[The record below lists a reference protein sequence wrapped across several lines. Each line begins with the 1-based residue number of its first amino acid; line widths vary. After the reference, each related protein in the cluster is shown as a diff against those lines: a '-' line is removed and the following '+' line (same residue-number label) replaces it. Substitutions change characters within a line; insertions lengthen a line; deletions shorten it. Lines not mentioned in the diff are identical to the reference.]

1 MVIKI
6 KDTLYLVGTDLN
18 CLSSYKKTYSNEQS
32 LNFVIPIIIILF
44 LGIIWKILL
53 LPDSTKSKLKIS
65 EIILK
70 GTIMGA
76 IVTIPSIIAFLIT
89 LIVLDNLITAIIVGA
104 IVHFIAMGFS
114 LKISKTILIK
124 K

>member
-1 MVIKI
+1 M
-6 KDTLYLVGTDLN
+6 
-18 CLSSYKKTYSNEQS
+18 E
-32 LNFVIPIIIILF
+32 
-44 LGIIWKILL
+44 
-53 LPDSTKSKLKIS
+53 IS

-76 IVTIPSIIAFLIT
+76 IVTIPSIIVFLIT
-89 LIVLDNLITAIIVGA
+89 WIVLDNLITAIIVGA

>member
-1 MVIKI
+1 M
-6 KDTLYLVGTDLN
+6 
-18 CLSSYKKTYSNEQS
+18 
-32 LNFVIPIIIILF
+32 
-44 LGIIWKILL
+44 
-53 LPDSTKSKLKIS
+53 PDSTKSKLKIG

-76 IVTIPSIIAFLIT
+76 IVTIPSIIVFLIT
-89 LIVLDNLITAIIVGA
+89 WIVLDNLITAIIVGA

-114 LKISKTILIK
+114 LKISKTILVK

>member
-1 MVIKI
+1 M
-6 KDTLYLVGTDLN
+6 
-18 CLSSYKKTYSNEQS
+18 
-32 LNFVIPIIIILF
+32 IIF
-44 LGIIWKILL
+44 L
-53 LPDSTKSKLKIS
+53 LPDPTKSKLKIS

-89 LIVLDNLITAIIVGA
+89 WIALDNLMTAIIVGA

-114 LKISKTILIK
+114 LKISKKILVK